1 MRSSLLGSL
10 LEVLRFNLD
19 HKATRVRIF
28 EMGRIFKK
36 DASVEHSSTTVAGID
51 QPMRIAGLAY
61 GAQAPLQ
68 WGTPE
73 RGVDFFDLK
82 ADVEA
87 LFAPVRLEFKS
98 LSDQTKEALFTS
110 HPAMHPGRSAVVLKD
125 NKVIGYLGELHPK
138 HRQSWGF
145 ANAPLLFEFDWDA
158 LVSGTV
164 PKAQPVA
171 RFQAVERDLAVVVKE
186 STTHAEF
193 LDAVHSASTGGLIR
207 SACLFD
213 IYRPKGQSVPG
224 LQEGEKSL
232 AVRLS
237 LLSEE
242 ATLTEPQIESTI
254 EVVLA
259 ALSAK
264 LGARLRT

>member
-1 MRSSLLGSL
+1 M
-10 LEVLRFNLD
+10 
-19 HKATRVRIF
+19 
-28 EMGRIFKK
+28 
-36 DASVEHSSTTVAGID
+36 
-51 QPMRIAGLAY
+51 
-61 GAQAPLQ
+61 
-68 WGTPE
+68 
-73 RGVDFFDLK
+73 
-82 ADVEA
+82 
-87 LFAPVRLEFKS
+87 
-98 LSDQTKEALFTS
+98 
-110 HPAMHPGRSAVVLKD
+110 
-125 NKVIGYLGELHPK
+125 
-138 HRQSWGF
+138 
-145 ANAPLLFEFDWDA
+145 
-158 LVSGTV
+158 VSGTV